1 MLQERERE
9 RSDKDSVIANL
20 RLLLEAN
27 EEERQNGTR
36 YRRNCPHCTIAKAV
50 AVFCQQSAGG
60 AEVRA

>member
-27 EEERQNGTR
+27 EEERHKIQVQLSAL
-36 YRRNCPHCTIAKAV
+36 YDS
-50 AVFCQQSAGG
+50 QSGG
-60 AEVRA
+60 GVLSAIGWGR